1 MTSIEVPVTLEAP
14 PAPKIAK
21 RKVKAA
27 EKAEKVHKKIAKSKS
42 KEKVSADVAVVESG
56 KTKQKKRVKK
66 DKNAPKKPMS
76 PFFCYQAVRR
86 ATLKAEQPT
95 LNNTDIIKAMT
106 AEWHLLSEEAK
117 EPHRK

>member
-1 MTSIEVPVTLEAP
+1 M
-14 PAPKIAK
+14 
-21 RKVKAA
+21 
-27 EKAEKVHKKIAKSKS
+27 
-42 KEKVSADVAVVESG
+42 SADVAVVESG

-95 LNNTDIIKAMT
+95 LNNTDIIKVSKLT
-106 AEWHLLSEEAK
+106 TNSSKLSWLDFDCFHSESE
-117 EPHRK
+117 

>member
-1 MTSIEVPVTLEAP
+1 M
-14 PAPKIAK
+14 
-21 RKVKAA
+21 
-27 EKAEKVHKKIAKSKS
+27 
-42 KEKVSADVAVVESG
+42 SADVAVVESG

-95 LNNTDIIKAMT
+95 LNNTDIIKVSKLTTNPQNCPGLILVAFIARASSKMDWL
-106 AEWHLLSEEAK
+106 AWVDA
-117 EPHRK
+117 RKIYVAIEIISLFIVAPKTPD

>member
-1 MTSIEVPVTLEAP
+1 M
-14 PAPKIAK
+14 
-21 RKVKAA
+21 
-27 EKAEKVHKKIAKSKS
+27 
-42 KEKVSADVAVVESG
+42 SADVAVVESG

-95 LNNTDIIKAMT
+95 LNNTDIIKVSKLT
-106 AEWHLLSEEAK
+106 TNPSKLSWLDFGCFHPESQ
-117 EPHRK
+117 